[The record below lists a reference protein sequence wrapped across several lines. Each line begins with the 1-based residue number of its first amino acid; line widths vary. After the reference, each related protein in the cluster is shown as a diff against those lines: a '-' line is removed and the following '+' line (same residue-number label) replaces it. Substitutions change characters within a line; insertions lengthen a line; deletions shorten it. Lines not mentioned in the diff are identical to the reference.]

1 MILLGVRGL
10 GSGLTLTL
18 TLALTAGV
26 AVADLIHSTERGL
39 VWRLGRGGG
48 GGRVRVSF
56 RVPSP
61 ARAEHEELD
70 ELRESHDALHRLR
83 PSSRLVRVRG

>member
-1 MILLGVRGL
+1 MPAWKVFCSHLVRVRVRVRV
-10 GSGLTLTL
+10 SVTVT
-18 TLALTAGV
+18 V
-26 AVADLIHSTERGL
+26 
-39 VWRLGRGGG
+39 RGGG